1 MSSDVDVR
9 NETSYAIDDD
19 AVARVVRAVL
29 ALEEAEGEVA
39 VAFLDETA
47 MAELNGRYRGLAEA
61 TDVLS
66 FPGGDEDGWPEPQG
80 GMSDDED
87 GEEGGD
93 EGGDADHARDHTPP
107 AFLGDV
113 AVCPAVADHYAA
125 AEGHPLAVELGRLL
139 VHGVLHLLGWDHESD
154 QGEMRLREEFVLSQV
169 DALLPALTAR
179 T

>member
-9 NETSYAIDDD
+9 NETPYAIDDD

-93 EGGDADHARDHTPP
+93 ADHARDPRRPPSWATSPSVPPWPITTQRPRATPWP
-107 AFLGDV
+107 PSWGDWSCTGCSTCW
-113 AVCPAVADHYAA
+113 ATTT
-125 AEGHPLAVELGRLL
+125 R
-139 VHGVLHLLGWDHESD
+139 ST
-154 QGEMRLREEFVLSQV
+154 R
-169 DALLPALTAR
+169 AR
-179 T
+179 